1 MGNTQT
7 YPYYIDFMKRIQQKG
22 PLWKHF
28 RILLK
33 TSRTRNLKANIFK
46 LFEVSL
52 NDHYIE
58 TKTQKSW
65 GILKHTHTT

>member
-33 TSRTRNLKANIFK
+33 TSRIRNLK
-46 LFEVSL
+46 FEVSL

-58 TKTQKSW
+58 TKIQAGLISNSIDYTIK
-65 GILKHTHTT
+65 